1 MEVIERSS
9 RIPLYEAAEMSAEKK
24 STRTENA
31 DYSAIRVTSINKD
44 NVYAV
49 VSATR
54 DQVEVKGAA
63 KCGNK
68 AVQYLVALALV
79 ASLLTILACLT
90 AVFINVSE
98 LKATTDSLQQRT
110 QYNSQL
116 QNQINKSNQQ
126 YHHTVTSN
134 TSST

>member
-1 MEVIERSS
+1 M
-9 RIPLYEAAEMSAEKK
+9 
-24 STRTENA
+24 
-31 DYSAIRVTSINKD
+31 NKD
-44 NVYAV
+44 NVYAA

-63 KCGNK
+63 KCGKK
-68 AVQYLVALALV
+68 AVQYLAALALV
-79 ASLLTILACLT
+79 ASLLTKLACLI

-116 QNQINKSNQQ
+116 QNQINSIKHFFGNLYSID
-126 YHHTVTSN
+126 TSF
-134 TSST
+134 SGP